1 MDPIFYNVNEDGF
14 AYDRHYS
21 WDAAYAVLVEY
32 PNDSVV
38 VVNAGSSMDDT
49 YSDEVSCSNGME
61 S

>member
-21 WDAAYAVLVEY
+21 WDAAHAVLVEY

-38 VVNAGSSMDDT
+38 VVNAGSPMDER
-49 YSDEVSCSNGME
+49 YAVEMGLQ
-61 S
+61 